1 MEKKK
6 IIKIDKL
13 LCMLIMLCPI
23 LDMLS
28 FIFRNTF
35 ETKISPSTFLR
46 PIISII
52 VIIYILIK
60 DKNRWKIIG
69 VGAIYGV
76 YALIHI
82 LIFSKIRTGSSY
94 GSILH
99 EAQYLVNY
107 SFMILNLF
115 LFLYVFNKENIK
127 PVQKSLFVAIAIYI
141 ISIFIAIFTGTSS
154 FTYPVE
160 QMGAKGWFE
169 SGNSLSAI
177 LVLSMFVILPLIKKL
192 NSKKEKMAYLLV
204 IALTGIFLMTQIGT
218 RVGLFGFILVLGL
231 YIFLEIILG
240 IIKNKKIS
248 KKVIFTGIGIIIAI
262 VLLVAILGSNTF
274 TRRKHME
281 EASQSSYDENQQEVA
296 HLTGDVLAIHES
308 IVENTLEEGY
318 LSEAEKQSFLE
329 LYEIANKYDLKSND
343 QRLHQIIYNLILVKN
358 QHNPILI
365 LFGNGY
371 LNNFR
376 ELVLEMELMSFLLN
390 FGICGFVLYVVPF
403 LSLLIYAFI
412 QIIKNIKKLDVQCAM
427 LFLGSGFAYVL
438 SLLSGYVF
446 FNSSSMIIVI
456 ILHVALINKLQEIK
470 EAVSKEEPE
479 LGQRKIKNINN
490 TISSK

>member
-1 MEKKK
+1 
-6 IIKIDKL
+6 
-13 LCMLIMLCPI
+13 MLIILCPV
-23 LDMLS
+23 LDMIS

-52 VIIYILIK
+52 VIMYIVVK

-69 VGAIYGV
+69 VGSIYGI

-82 LIFSKIRTGSSY
+82 VIFNQIRTGSSY

-99 EAQYLVNY
+99 EAQYLMNY

-115 LFLYVFNKENIK
+115 LFMYVFRNKDIK
-127 PVQKSLFVAIAIYI
+127 PVQKSLYIALAIYI
-141 ISIFIAIFTGTSS
+141 ISIYISILTGTSS
-154 FTYPVE
+154 YTYPVE
-160 QMGAKGWFE
+160 QMGVKGWFE

-177 LVLSMFVILPLIKKL
+177 LVLSMFVILPLIKKASS
-192 NSKKEKMAYLLV
+192 NKQRIAYIAV
-204 IALTGIFLMTQIGT
+204 IALVGIFLMTQIGT
-218 RVGLFGFILVLGL
+218 RVGLFGFILTLGL
-231 YIFLEIILG
+231 YIFLEIIFS
-240 IIKNKKIS
+240 IIKNKKIN
-248 KKVIFTGIGIIIAI
+248 KKVIFIGLGIIAVIAI
-262 VLLVAILGSNTF
+262 VIIVLGSNTF

-281 EASQSSYDENQQEVA
+281 EVSQNSYDENQEDVA
-296 HLTGDVLAIHES
+296 HLTGDVLNIHES
-308 IVENTLEEGY
+308 IVENTLVEGY
-318 LSEAEKQSFLE
+318 LSEAEKKSFLE
-329 LYEIANKYDLKSND
+329 LYDIANKYELKSND
-343 QRLHQIIYNLILVKN
+343 QRLHQIIYNVLLVKN
-358 QHNPILI
+358 QHTIGLI

-390 FGICGFVLYVVPF
+390 FGICGFGLYIVPF
-403 LSLLIYAFI
+403 LSLLIYAFV
-412 QIIKNIKKLDVQCAM
+412 QIVKNIKKIDVQCAM

-456 ILHVALINKLQEIK
+456 VLHVSLINKINE
-470 EAVSKEEPE
+470 
-479 LGQRKIKNINN
+479 IKNI
-490 TISSK
+490 K

>member
-6 IIKIDKL
+6 LIKIDKL
-13 LCMLIMLCPI
+13 LCVLIVLCPM

-52 VIIYILIK
+52 VIIYIVIK

-69 VGAIYGV
+69 VGAIYGI

-82 LIFSKIRTGSSY
+82 FIFNQIRTGCSY

-99 EAQYLVNY
+99 EAQYLMNY

-115 LFLYVFNKENIK
+115 LFIYVFRKENFK
-127 PVQKSLFVAIAIYI
+127 PVQKSLFIAIATYISSIY
-141 ISIFIAIFTGTSS
+141 IAIFTGTSS

-160 QMGAKGWFE
+160 QMGYKGWFE

-177 LVLSMFVILPLIKKL
+177 LVLSMFVILPLIKKCK
-192 NSKKEKMAYLLV
+192 NIKEKLAYIAV
-204 IALTGIFLMTQIGT
+204 IALVGIFLMTQIGT
-218 RVGLFGFILVLGL
+218 RVGLFGFILILGL
-231 YIFLEIILG
+231 YIFLEIIFS
-240 IIKNKKIS
+240 IFKNKKINR
-248 KKVIFTGIGIIIAI
+248 KVILAGIGIIAAIA
-262 VLLVAILGSNTF
+262 VVVVVFGSNTF

-281 EASQSSYDENQQEVA
+281 QESKNSYDEKQEKVA
-296 HLTGDVLAIHES
+296 HLTGDVLTIHEA
-308 IVENTLEEGY
+308 IVENTIEEGY
-318 LSEAEKQSFLE
+318 LSKAEEKSFLE
-329 LYEIANKYDLKSND
+329 LYDIANKYNLKNND
-343 QRLHQIIYNLILVKN
+343 QRLHQIIYNLLLVKN
-358 QHNPILI
+358 QSNIGLI
-365 LFGNGY
+365 IFGNGY

-390 FGICGFVLYVVPF
+390 FGIFGFALYIIPF
-403 LSLLIYAFI
+403 LTLLIYAFV
-412 QIIKNIKKLDVQCAM
+412 QIIRNIKKIDVQCVM

-456 ILHVALINKLQEIK
+456 VLHVGLVNKIYQ
-470 EAVSKEEPE
+470 
-479 LGQRKIKNINN
+479 IKNDIKN
-490 TISSK
+490 

>member
-13 LCMLIMLCPI
+13 LCALIVLCPI

-28 FIFRNTF
+28 FIFRNAF

-52 VIIYILIK
+52 VIMYIVIK

-69 VGAIYGV
+69 VGAVYGI

-82 LIFSKIRTGSSY
+82 FIFNQIRTGSSY

-99 EAQYLVNY
+99 EAQYLMNY

-115 LFLYVFNKENIK
+115 LFMYVFKSENIK
-127 PVQKSLFVAIAIYI
+127 PVQKSLFIALTIYVV
-141 ISIFIAIFTGTSS
+141 SIYIAIFTGTSS
-154 FTYPVE
+154 YTYPVE

-177 LVLSMFVILPLIKKL
+177 LVLSMFVILPLIKKAE
-192 NSKKEKMAYLLV
+192 SIKQRIIYIAV
-204 IALTGIFLMTQIGT
+204 IALVGIFLMTQIGT
-218 RVGLFGFILVLGL
+218 RVGLFGFILTVGL
-231 YIFLEIILG
+231 YIFLEIIFSVF
-240 IIKNKKIS
+240 KNKKIN
-248 KKVIFTGIGIIIAI
+248 KKVIFVGLGIIVAIAI
-262 VLLVAILGSNTF
+262 VILVLGSNTF

-281 EASQSSYDENQQEVA
+281 QVSQNSYDETQEDVA
-296 HLTGDVLAIHES
+296 HLTGDVLNIREA

-318 LSEAEKQSFLE
+318 LSEAEKKSFLE
-329 LYEIANKYDLKSND
+329 LYDIANNYNLKSND
-343 QRLHQIIYNLILVKN
+343 QRMHQIIYNVLLVKN
-358 QHNPILI
+358 QHNFGLI

-376 ELVLEMELMSFLLN
+376 ELVLEMELMSFVLN
-390 FGICGFVLYVVPF
+390 FGICGFVLYIVPF
-403 LSLLIYAFI
+403 LSILIYSFI
-412 QIIKNIKKLDVQCAM
+412 QIIKNIKKIDVECAM

-456 ILHVALINKLQEIK
+456 ILHVGLINKIKEIK
-470 EAVSKEEPE
+470 NLE
-479 LGQRKIKNINN
+479 IYKN
-490 TISSK
+490 

>member
-13 LCMLIMLCPI
+13 LYMLVIICPI

-28 FIFRNTF
+28 FIFRNLF
-35 ETKISPSTFLR
+35 ETQISPSTFLR

-52 VIIYILIK
+52 VIMYIVIK

-69 VGAIYGV
+69 IGSIYGI

-82 LIFSKIRTGSSY
+82 YIFNSIHTGCSY

-99 EAQYLVNY
+99 EAQYLINY

-115 LFLYVFNKENIK
+115 LFMYVFKNEEIK
-127 PVQKSLFVAIAIYI
+127 SLQKSLFIAIVIYI
-141 ISIFIAIFTGTSS
+141 ISIFISIFTGTSS
-154 FTYPVE
+154 YTYPVE

-177 LVLSMFVILPLIKKL
+177 LVLSMFVILPQIKKL
-192 NSKKEKMAYLLV
+192 ESNKEKIAYIVV
-204 IALTGIFLMTQIGT
+204 IALVGIFLMTQIGT
-218 RVGLFGFILVLGL
+218 RVGLYGFILTLGL
-231 YIFLEIILG
+231 YIFLEIIFS
-240 IIKNKKIS
+240 IVKNKKLN
-248 KKVIFTGIGIIIAI
+248 KKIIYAGIGII
-262 VLLVAILGSNTF
+262 VAIIIVVLVLGSNTF
-274 TRRKHME
+274 TRRKHIE
-281 EASQSSYDENQQEVA
+281 EESQKSYDESQEKVA
-296 HLTGDVLAIHES
+296 HLTGDVVNIREA

-318 LSEAEKQSFLE
+318 LSEAEEKSFLE
-329 LYEIANKYDLKSND
+329 LYDIANKYNLKSND
-343 QRLHQIIYNLILVKN
+343 QRLHQIIYNVLLVKN
-358 QHNPILI
+358 QHNFGLI

-390 FGICGFVLYVVPF
+390 FGICGFILYIVPF
-403 LSLLIYAFI
+403 LTLLIYATI

-456 ILHVALINKLQEIK
+456 ILHVILINEIK
-470 EAVSKEEPE
+470 KKYILE
-479 LGQRKIKNINN
+479 
-490 TISSK
+490 

>member
-6 IIKIDKL
+6 LIKIDKL
-13 LCMLIMLCPI
+13 LCMLIIICPI

-28 FIFRNTF
+28 FIFRNAF

-52 VIIYILIK
+52 VIMYIVIT

-69 VGAIYGV
+69 VGTVYGI

-82 LIFSKIRTGSSY
+82 VLFNNIRTGCSY

-99 EAQYLVNY
+99 ETQYLMNY

-115 LFLYVFNKENIK
+115 LFMYVFRKDKIK
-127 PVQKSLFVAIAIYI
+127 SVQKSLFIALTIYI
-141 ISIFIAIFTGTSS
+141 ISIFIAILTGTSS
-154 FTYPVE
+154 YTYPIE

-177 LVLSMFVILPLIKKL
+177 LVLSMFIILPLIKNLK
-192 NSKKEKMAYLLV
+192 NKKEKVLYITVLALV
-204 IALTGIFLMTQIGT
+204 GIFLMTQIGT

-231 YIFLEIILG
+231 YIFLEVLFTL
-240 IIKNKKIS
+240 IKNKKIN
-248 KKVIFTGIGIIIAI
+248 KKIIFSGIVVLTAIILVIMIF
-262 VLLVAILGSNTF
+262 GSNTF
-274 TRRKHME
+274 IRRKHME
-281 EASQSSYDENQQEVA
+281 EESKNSYDENQEEVA
-296 HLTGDVLAIHES
+296 HLTGDVLNIHES

-318 LSEAEKQSFLE
+318 LSEAEEKSFLE
-329 LYEIANKYDLKSND
+329 LYDIANKYDIKSND
-343 QRLHQIIYNLILVKN
+343 QRTHQMIYNLLLVKN
-358 QHNPILI
+358 QHNFGLI

-390 FGICGFVLYVVPF
+390 FGIFGFILYIVPF
-403 LSLLIYAFI
+403 LTLLVYSLI
-412 QIIKNIKKLDVQCAM
+412 QIIKNIKKLDCQCTM

-470 EAVSKEEPE
+470 
-479 LGQRKIKNINN
+479 G
-490 TISSK
+490 

>member
-1 MEKKK
+1 MEKKQK
-6 IIKIDKL
+6 VKIDKL
-13 LCMLIMLCPI
+13 LCALIILCPI

-52 VIIYILIK
+52 VIIYIIII

-69 VGAIYGV
+69 VGAIYGL

-82 LIFSKIRTGSSY
+82 IIFSKIRTGCSY

-99 EAQYLVNY
+99 EAQYLMNY

-115 LFLYVFNKENIK
+115 LFMYVFKIENIK
-127 PVQKSLFVAIAIYI
+127 QIQKSLFIAIIIYI
-141 ISIFIAIFTGTSS
+141 VSIYISILTGTSS
-154 FTYPVE
+154 YTYPVE

-177 LVLSMFVILPLIKKL
+177 LVLSMFILLPQIKKQDT
-192 NSKKEKMAYLLV
+192 KKMKIVYIAV
-204 IALTGIFLMTQIGT
+204 IALVGIFLMTQIGT
-218 RVGLFGFILVLGL
+218 RVGLFGFILTIGL
-231 YIFLEIILG
+231 YIFLEIIFNL
-240 IIKNKKIS
+240 IKNKRINKKILFS
-248 KKVIFTGIGIIIAI
+248 GFGIVAVMAI
-262 VLLVAILGSNTF
+262 VILVLGSNTF

-281 EASQSSYDENQQEVA
+281 QVSQNSYDENQNDVA
-296 HLTGDVLAIHES
+296 HLTGDVLQICES
-308 IVENTLEEGY
+308 IKENTLEEGY
-318 LSEAEKQSFLE
+318 LSESEKTSFLE
-329 LYEIANKYDLKSND
+329 LYDIANKYNLKSND
-343 QRLHQIIYNLILVKN
+343 QRLHQIIYNMLLVKN
-358 QHNPILI
+358 QNDFGLI

-376 ELVLEMELMSFLLN
+376 ELVLEMELMSFVLN
-390 FGICGFVLYVVPF
+390 FGLLGFILYILPF
-403 LSLLIYAFI
+403 LTILTYVFI
-412 QIIKNIKKLDVQCAM
+412 KIIKNMDVECIM
-427 LFLGSGFAYVL
+427 LFLGTGFAYVL

-456 ILHVALINKLQEIK
+456 ILHTCLIK
-470 EAVSKEEPE
+470 
-479 LGQRKIKNINN
+479 KIKKRMYN
-490 TISSK
+490 

>member
-13 LCMLIMLCPI
+13 LCALIVLCPI

-52 VIIYILIK
+52 VIMYIVIK

-69 VGAIYGV
+69 VGALCGI

-82 LIFSKIRTGSSY
+82 VIFNKIRTGCSY
-94 GSILH
+94 GSTLH
-99 EAQYLVNY
+99 EAQYLMNY

-115 LFLYVFNKENIK
+115 LFMYVFKSENIK
-127 PVQKSLFVAIAIYI
+127 LVQKSLFIALTIYI
-141 ISIFIAIFTGTSS
+141 VSIYIALCTGTSS
-154 FTYPVE
+154 YTYPVE

-177 LVLSMFVILPLIKKL
+177 LVLSMFIILPLIKKAE
-192 NSKKEKMAYLLV
+192 SIKQRVIYIAV
-204 IALTGIFLMTQIGT
+204 IALVGIFLMTQIGT
-218 RVGLFGFILVLGL
+218 RVGLFGFILTLGL
-231 YIFLEIILG
+231 YIFLEIIFSLF
-240 IIKNKKIS
+240 KNKKIN
-248 KKVIFTGIGIIIAI
+248 KKVIFAGLVIIVAIAIII
-262 VLLVAILGSNTF
+262 LVLGSNTF

-281 EASQSSYDENQQEVA
+281 QVSQNSYDKTQEDVA
-296 HLTGDVLAIHES
+296 HLTGDVLNIREAI
-308 IVENTLEEGY
+308 VKNTLKEGY
-318 LSEAEKQSFLE
+318 LNDAEKKSFLE
-329 LYEIANKYDLKSND
+329 LYDIANKYNLKSND
-343 QRLHQIIYNLILVKN
+343 QRMHQIIYNVLLVKN
-358 QHNPILI
+358 QHNLGLI

-390 FGICGFVLYVVPF
+390 FGICGFILYIVPF
-403 LSLLIYAFI
+403 LSILIYSLV
-412 QIIKNIKKLDVQCAM
+412 QIIRNIKKIDVECAM

-456 ILHVALINKLQEIK
+456 ILHVSLINKIQ
-470 EAVSKEEPE
+470 
-479 LGQRKIKNINN
+479 KITENIQ
-490 TISSK
+490 

>member
-6 IIKIDKL
+6 TIKIDKL
-13 LCMLIMLCPI
+13 LCMLIILCPI

-46 PIISII
+46 PVISII
-52 VIIYILIK
+52 VIIYIVIK

-69 VGAIYGV
+69 VGTIYGI

-82 LIFSKIRTGSSY
+82 LIFNQIRTGCSY

-99 EAQYLVNY
+99 EAQYLMNY

-115 LFLYVFNKENIK
+115 LFMYVFRTENIK
-127 PVQKSLFVAIAIYI
+127 PIQNSLFIAISIYI
-141 ISIFIAIFTGTSS
+141 LSIYIAIFTGTSS

-160 QMGAKGWFE
+160 QMGYKGWFE

-177 LVLSMFVILPLIKKL
+177 LVLSMFVILPLIKK
-192 NSKKEKMAYLLV
+192 SKNIKEKVAYISV
-204 IALTGIFLMTQIGT
+204 IALVGIFLMTQIGT
-218 RVGLFGFILVLGL
+218 RVGLFGFILTLAL
-231 YIFLEIILG
+231 YIFLEIIFSVFNNRK
-240 IIKNKKIS
+240 INKKI
-248 KKVIFTGIGIIIAI
+248 IFAGTGIMVAIAI
-262 VLLVAILGSNTF
+262 VVLIFGSNTF

-281 EASQSSYDENQQEVA
+281 EESQSSYDENQEEVA
-296 HLTGDVLAIHES
+296 HLTGDVLDIHQAIRED
-308 IVENTLEEGY
+308 TLEEGY
-318 LSEAEKQSFLE
+318 LSEAEEKSFLE
-329 LYEIANKYDLKSND
+329 LYEIANKYNLKSND

-358 QHNPILI
+358 QSNIGLI

-390 FGICGFVLYVVPF
+390 FGICGFVLYVIPF
-403 LSLLIYAFI
+403 LTLLIYAFV
-412 QIIKNIKKLDVQCAM
+412 QRIKHIKKIDVQCVM

-456 ILHVALINKLQEIK
+456 VLHVSLINKIQ
-470 EAVSKEEPE
+470 
-479 LGQRKIKNINN
+479 KITDNI
-490 TISSK
+490 

>member
-1 MEKKK
+1 MEKSKK
-6 IIKIDKL
+6 VKIDKL
-13 LCMLIMLCPI
+13 LCVLIVLCPI

-52 VIIYILIK
+52 VIMYIIIK

-69 VGAIYGV
+69 VGAIYGI

-82 LIFSKIRTGSSY
+82 IVFSKIRTGCSY

-99 EAQYLVNY
+99 EAQYLMNY

-115 LFLYVFNKENIK
+115 LFMYVLKKENIK
-127 PVQKSLFVAIAIYI
+127 HIQKSLFVALTIYIVSIYIAIL
-141 ISIFIAIFTGTSS
+141 TGTSS
-154 FTYPVE
+154 YTYPIE

-177 LVLSMFVILPLIKKL
+177 LVLSMFILLPQIKKQE
-192 NSKKEKMAYLLV
+192 NIKQKIVYISVITLV
-204 IALTGIFLMTQIGT
+204 GIFLMTQIGT
-218 RVGLFGFILVLGL
+218 RVGLFGFILTIGL
-231 YIFLEIILG
+231 YIFLEIIFNL
-240 IIKNKKIS
+240 IKNKRINKKIVFS
-248 KKVIFTGIGIIIAI
+248 GFGIIAVMAI
-262 VLLVAILGSNTF
+262 VILVLGSNTF
-274 TRRKHME
+274 TRRKHIQE
-281 EASQSSYDENQQEVA
+281 ESQNSYDETQNDVA
-296 HLTGDVLAIHES
+296 HLTGDVLEICKAIRKNS
-308 IVENTLEEGY
+308 LEDGY
-318 LSEAEKQSFLE
+318 LSEAEKKSFLE
-329 LYEIANKYDLKSND
+329 LYDIANKYNLKSND
-343 QRLHQIIYNLILVKN
+343 QRLHQIIYNTLLVKN
-358 QHNPILI
+358 QHDFGLI
-365 LFGNGY
+365 LVGNGY

-390 FGICGFVLYVVPF
+390 FGLIGFALYIVPF
-403 LSLLIYAFI
+403 LSILIYAFI
-412 QIIKNIKKLDVQCAM
+412 QIIKNIKKLDVECIM

-456 ILHVALINKLQEIK
+456 ILHVCLVKHIERIK
-470 EAVSKEEPE
+470 V
-479 LGQRKIKNINN
+479 
-490 TISSK
+490 

>member
-1 MEKKK
+1 MEKSKK
-6 IIKIDKL
+6 VKIDKL
-13 LCMLIMLCPI
+13 LCVLIVLCPI

-52 VIIYILIK
+52 VIMYIIIK

-69 VGAIYGV
+69 VGAIYGI

-82 LIFSKIRTGSSY
+82 IVFSKIRTGCSY

-99 EAQYLVNY
+99 EAQYLMNY

-115 LFLYVFNKENIK
+115 LFMYVLKKENIK
-127 PVQKSLFVAIAIYI
+127 HIQKSLFVALTIYIVPIYIAIL
-141 ISIFIAIFTGTSS
+141 TGTSS
-154 FTYPVE
+154 YTYPIE

-177 LVLSMFVILPLIKKL
+177 LVLSMFMLLPQIKKQE
-192 NSKKEKMAYLLV
+192 NIKQKIVYISVITLV
-204 IALTGIFLMTQIGT
+204 GIFLMTQIGT
-218 RVGLFGFILVLGL
+218 RVGLFGFILTIGL
-231 YIFLEIILG
+231 YIFLEIIFNL
-240 IIKNKKIS
+240 IKNKRINKKIVFS
-248 KKVIFTGIGIIIAI
+248 GFGIIVVMAI
-262 VLLVAILGSNTF
+262 VILVLGSNTF

-281 EASQSSYDENQQEVA
+281 QVSQNSYDENQEDVA
-296 HLTGDVLAIHES
+296 HLTGDVLEICKAIR
-308 IVENTLEEGY
+308 ENTLEEGY
-318 LSEAEKQSFLE
+318 LSEAEEKSFLE
-329 LYEIANKYDLKSND
+329 LYEIANKYNLKSND
-343 QRLHQIIYNLILVKN
+343 QRLHQIIYNVLLVKN
-358 QHNPILI
+358 QHNFGLI
-365 LFGNGY
+365 LVGNGY

-390 FGICGFVLYVVPF
+390 FGLLGFALYIVPF
-403 LSLLIYAFI
+403 LSILIYAFI
-412 QIIKNIKKLDVQCAM
+412 QIIKNIKKLDVECIM
-427 LFLGSGFAYVL
+427 LFLGSGFAYAL

-456 ILHVALINKLQEIK
+456 ILHVCLIK
-470 EAVSKEEPE
+470 
-479 LGQRKIKNINN
+479 KIK
-490 TISSK
+490 KEKM

>member
-1 MEKKK
+1 MEKSKK
-6 IIKIDKL
+6 VKMDKL
-13 LCMLIMLCPI
+13 LYILIILCPI

-52 VIIYILIK
+52 VIIYIIIK

-69 VGAIYGV
+69 VGSIYGI
-76 YALIHI
+76 YALMHI
-82 LIFSKIRTGSSY
+82 FIFNKIRTGCSY

-99 EAQYLVNY
+99 EAQYLMNY

-115 LFLYVFNKENIK
+115 LFMYVFKEENIK
-127 PVQKSLFVAIAIYI
+127 HIQKSLFIALAIYI
-141 ISIFIAIFTGTSS
+141 VSLYIAIITGTSS
-154 FTYPVE
+154 YTYPVE

-177 LVLSMFVILPLIKKL
+177 LVLSMFILLPQIKKQE
-192 NSKKEKMAYLLV
+192 NIKQKIAYISL
-204 IALTGIFLMTQIGT
+204 IALVGIFLMTQIGT
-218 RVGLFGFILVLGL
+218 RVGLFGFILTVGL
-231 YIFLEIILG
+231 YIFLEIIFSL
-240 IIKNKKIS
+240 IKNKKIN
-248 KKVIFTGIGIIIAI
+248 KKIIFSGIGIIAVMAI
-262 VLLVAILGSNTF
+262 VILVLGSNTF

-281 EASQSSYDENQQEVA
+281 EESQSSYDENQNDVA
-296 HLTGDVLAIHES
+296 HLTGDVLDICKAIR
-308 IVENTLEEGY
+308 ENTLEKGY
-318 LSEAEKQSFLE
+318 LSESEKKSFLE
-329 LYEIANKYDLKSND
+329 LYDVANKYNLKSND
-343 QRLHQIIYNLILVKN
+343 QRLHQIIYNILLVKN
-358 QHNPILI
+358 QHNIGLI

-390 FGICGFVLYVVPF
+390 FGLLGFAFYIVPF
-403 LSLLIYAFI
+403 LSILIYAFV
-412 QIIKNIKKLDVQCAM
+412 QIIKNIKNLDVESIM
-427 LFLGSGFAYVL
+427 LFLGTGFAYAL

-456 ILHVALINKLQEIK
+456 ILHVCLVKHIA
-470 EAVSKEEPE
+470 
-479 LGQRKIKNINN
+479 KIK
-490 TISSK
+490 KKV